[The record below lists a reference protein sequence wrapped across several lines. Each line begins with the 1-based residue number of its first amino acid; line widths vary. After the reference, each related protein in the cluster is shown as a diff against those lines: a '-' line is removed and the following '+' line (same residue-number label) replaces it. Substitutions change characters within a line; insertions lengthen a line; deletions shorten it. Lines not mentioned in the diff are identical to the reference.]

1 MLPNFHLLFTKFF
14 FVIFIGLEISFEYI
28 LGILGDPGIETTP
41 SSEGGAAALSSNGFS
56 EVTAVPVATAGPC
69 YIPCNTI
76 KPFMVLL
83 FFMSSAVAISQM
95 PLLMIV
101 LR

>member
-1 MLPNFHLLFTKFF
+1 MYFF
-14 FVIFIGLEISFEYI
+14 AITGILGEIGLE
-28 LGILGDPGIETTP
+28 TTP
-41 SSEGGAAALSSNGFS
+41 S

-69 YIPCNTI
+69 YIPCNTV